1 MKEKVYWEPEERAAV
16 VECIVQKIRSHQV
29 QLNFHGKRM
38 YGLTGLVVAA
48 QNEVLGSGRRRAPVS
63 VLVTQ
68 IGKLVR
74 ERIQEIESAP
84 ETEPV
89 QSPIQSEPVQPAI
102 PSRLG
107 MNPKFAE
114 AVAFVCQEMVRAF
127 AETFGEAIGRNVRD
141 AIYDVRHHLGTAPNY
156 VGREPI
162 GSKSEQPRDFGNLP
176 ERLRNPKAM
185 VLGLLP
191 AQQQSIARTFPN
203 LDFRFMGK
211 GTPSKHIAQVAQGCT
226 RVFSMVKFIRHM
238 DESCVPSEKLRR
250 VNGGMTDLT
259 IAIQRQ
265 FPETPYVPAR
275 GEKLAV

>member
-1 MKEKVYWEPEERAAV
+1 MKAKIYWEPQERAAV
-16 VECIVQKIRSHQV
+16 VDCIVQKIRSHQV
-29 QLNFHGKRM
+29 QVNFHSKRM
-38 YGLTGLVVAA
+38 YGLTALVATA
-48 QNEVLGSGRRRAPVS
+48 QNEVLSSGRRRPPVS
-63 VLVTQ
+63 VLVTE
-68 IGKLVR
+68 IGRLVR
-74 ERIQEIESAP
+74 ERIQEIESDPGPIP
-84 ETEPV
+84 ETVSQPE
-89 QSPIQSEPVQPAI
+89 QPAI

-141 AIYDVRHHLGTAPNY
+141 AIYDVRHHLGTPPSY
-156 VGREPI
+156 VGREPVTP
-162 GSKSEQPRDFGNLP
+162 KSEQPRDFGNLP

-185 VLGLLP
+185 ILGLLP
-191 AQQQSIARTFPN
+191 QQQQTIARTFPN

-226 RVFSMVKFIRHM
+226 RVFLMTKFTPHS
-238 DESCVPSEKLRR
+238 DGTCVPSEKLRR